1 MKKTAGRV
9 LLTVVLLF
17 CLSAA
22 PVNAHPHMFIDTE
35 VTFEFD
41 RDSLKG
47 FWVQWY
53 FDVIFTASI
62 RLDYDYDKDGRFN
75 DGEVRDIEQNAFR
88 NLRNFHYFTSVIRE
102 DGMVEVE
109 EVRGFDAW
117 LENDQLVYRFFVP
130 YRIPLTAE
138 TTRLSLIIFDETFFC
153 DILYREDSPVHIKGG
168 SYAATEANIVANKD
182 YLIEYDPTGGRGRDS
197 SGAQTTSLGRAFP
210 YELRL
215 SFRKK

>member
-22 PVNAHPHMFIDTE
+22 PVHAHPHMFIDTE

-41 RDSLKG
+41 QDELKG
-47 FWVQWY
+47 FWIQWY

-62 RLDYDYDKDGRFN
+62 RLDYDYDKDGRFD

-130 YRIPLTAE
+130 CRTPLTAE
-138 TTRLSLIIFDETFFC
+138 TRRLSLIIFDDTFFC
-153 DILYREDSPVHIKGG
+153 DILYLEDSPVHIKGG
-168 SYAATEANIVANKD
+168 SYAAAEANIVANKD

-210 YELRL
+210 YELQL